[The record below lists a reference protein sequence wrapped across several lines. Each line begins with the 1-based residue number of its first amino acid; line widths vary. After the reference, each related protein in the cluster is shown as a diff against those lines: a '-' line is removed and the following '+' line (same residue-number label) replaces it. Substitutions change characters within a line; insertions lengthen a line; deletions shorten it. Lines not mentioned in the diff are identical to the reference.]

1 MYYISRKITE
11 KLIEKGIIAE
21 RKYSADVYEYG
32 IELIL
37 GDLINYILIFVTGI
51 VLKQD
56 AYIPLLY
63 LICFV
68 SVRIFSGGFHAATH
82 AGCSIFMIVFY
93 LIFTLMYR
101 VTLHMGVL
109 WVTVFIVLSYWTIV
123 LFAPV
128 RNKNRYVSEKKARI
142 NRIRAI
148 CLYSAWA
155 AVSVFMIL
163 NHMLIGYVISA
174 VLYTIALNI
183 IFAESMKFLVER
195 MDVI

>member
-68 SVRIFSGGFHAATH
+68 SVRIFSGGFHAVTH
-82 AGCSIFMIVFY
+82 AVMLQAARMRGLSFLMVIFKEQHIVF
-93 LIFTLMYR
+93 IF
-101 VTLHMGVL
+101 
-109 WVTVFIVLSYWTIV
+109 S
-123 LFAPV
+123 
-128 RNKNRYVSEKKARI
+128 
-142 NRIRAI
+142 
-148 CLYSAWA
+148 
-155 AVSVFMIL
+155 
-163 NHMLIGYVISA
+163 
-174 VLYTIALNI
+174 
-183 IFAESMKFLVER
+183 
-195 MDVI
+195 

>member
-1 MYYISRKITE
+1 MYISRKITE
-11 KLIEKGIIAE
+11 KLITKGIIE
-21 RKYSADVYEYG
+21 KRKYSADVYEYG

-37 GDLINYILIFVTGI
+37 GDLINYILILVTSI

-56 AYIPLLY
+56 VYIPLLY

-82 AGCSIFMIVFY
+82 AGCSIFMIAFY
-93 LIFTLMYR
+93 LIFTLMYN
-101 VTLHMGVL
+101 VTLHMEILRVAL
-109 WVTVFIVLSYWTIV
+109 FIVLSYLPIV

-128 RNKNRYVSEKKARI
+128 RNKNRYVSERKARI

-163 NHMLIGYVISA
+163 NDMLIGYVISA
-174 VLYTIALNI
+174 VLYTISLNI
-183 IFAESMKFLVER
+183 MFAESIKFLER

>member
-1 MYYISRKITE
+1 MYISRKITE

-68 SVRIFSGGFHAATH
+68 SVRIFSGGFHAVTH

-93 LIFTLMYR
+93 LIFTLMYK
-101 VTLHMGVL
+101 VTLHMGIL
-109 WVTVFIVLSYWTIV
+109 WVALFIVLSYLPIV

-128 RNKNRYVSEKKARI
+128 RNKNRYVSEKSARI
-142 NRIRAI
+142 NRIRGI

-174 VLYTIALNI
+174 VLYTISLNI
-183 IFAESMKFLVER
+183 VFAESIKFLER
-195 MDVI
+195 MDLI